1 MPERDLNQMLA
12 RLRLLEHEYPKL
24 QAERDELDKTAK
36 WFEEMNA
43 EHVAKLTETRKQLKN
58 MRGQRDTARRERD
71 AALAALAKIL
81 KEAESE
87 NSAIDSLVAIV
98 GIINEMEVLNND

>member
-12 RLRLLEHEYPKL
+12 RLRLLEREYPKL
-24 QAERDELDKTAK
+24 QAERDELRQRCDR
-36 WFEEMNA
+36 
-43 EHVAKLTETRKQLKN
+43 LTEEVTNQRALLQAERRKSAELQA
-58 MRGQRDTARRERD
+58 ARRERD

-98 GIINEMEVLNND
+98 GIINEMEVFNND